1 MSILLAKNILAMLL
15 MAAMGFALVKSKKL
29 SLIDSE
35 SLSILSLYV
44 LTPCM
49 TLSSFQVQMTA
60 EVRRGLLVAFIGSI
74 IAHAV
79 FIALAQGLKRPLGL
93 DEVERVS
100 AVCSNC
106 GAFVVPLI
114 SMVLGS
120 EYTIYGVVYFA
131 VLSVTLWTY
140 GTPLLRGSR
149 DKSPRK
155 LLLSVNMIALYL
167 GLIVFFTGIELPSP
181 VQKAVGTVGSM
192 LGPVAMISTGMAL
205 AEVDAKK
212 ALSFR
217 RLPLVTA
224 LRMLVFPLI
233 LLVIFKFTPLA
244 GLSPNGDT
252 VLLIVL
258 MGASAP
264 SAFLIGQIAQVY
276 GKDFYYASTISVTTL
291 FLSILSVPFLVF
303 LYQL

>member
-1 MSILLAKNILAMLL
+1 MSILLAKNIFAMLL
-15 MAAMGFALVKSKKL
+15 MAAMGFALVKGGKL
-29 SLIDSE
+29 SLNDSK
-35 SLSILSLYV
+35 SLSVLSLYV

-49 TLSSFQVQMTA
+49 TLSSFQVQMTD
-60 EVRRGLLVAFIGSI
+60 EVRQGLLIAFIGSI

-100 AVCSNC
+100 VVCSNC

-120 EYTIYGVVYFA
+120 EYAIYGVVYFA
-131 VLSVTLWTY
+131 MLSVTLWTY
-140 GTPLLRGSR
+140 GTPL
-149 DKSPRK
+149 
-155 LLLSVNMIALYL
+155 
-167 GLIVFFTGIELPSP
+167 
-181 VQKAVGTVGSM
+181 
-192 LGPVAMISTGMAL
+192 
-205 AEVDAKK
+205 
-212 ALSFR
+212 
-217 RLPLVTA
+217 
-224 LRMLVFPLI
+224 
-233 LLVIFKFTPLA
+233 A
-244 GLSPNGDT
+244 GLSPNGGT
-252 VLLIVL
+252 MLLIVL